1 MDVRGR
7 PPSLVATTALLVV
20 VVLATGACSRLSFVR
35 QDFTRQDYERVSP
48 EVDVSGNGRGRNAAQ
63 ALQHLQLAQVRL
75 MGGDYETAEREAQK
89 ALKQDPRSADAH
101 TVLAAAAAR
110 RGASAQAGA
119 HYLRAAE
126 LAPDNGAVLNN
137 YGVWLCGQGREA
149 ESLAW
154 FDKALGDS
162 RYGTPALALANSGT
176 CAIRAG
182 QEARG
187 ERDLRRAISLDPR
200 NASAL
205 GALAQLEFK
214 RGNAFEARAFSER
227 RLAAAPPD
235 PAALQLASQIEEKLG
250 DTAAAARYVQRMRA
264 EFPQSRGSGMGDD
277 GKR

>member
-7 PPSLVATTALLVV
+7 PLSLVATTALLVV
-20 VVLATGACSRLSFVR
+20 VVLATGACKRLTFVR
-35 QDFTRQDYERVSP
+35 QDFSRQDYERVSP
-48 EVDVSGNGRGRNAAQ
+48 EVDVSGKGRSRNAAQ

-89 ALKQDPRSADAH
+89 ALKLDPKSADAH
-101 TVLAAAAAR
+101 SVLAATADR
-110 RGASAQAGA
+110 RGASAEAGT

-126 LAPDNGAVLNN
+126 LAPANGAVLNN
-137 YGVWLCGQGREA
+137 YGVWLCGQGRHA

-162 RYGTPALALANSGT
+162 RYGTPAVALANSGT

-182 QEARG
+182 QDARG
-187 ERDLRRAISLDPR
+187 ERDLRRAIILDPG
-200 NASAL
+200 NATAL
-205 GALAQLEFK
+205 GALAQLEFR

-227 RLAAAPPD
+227 RLGAAPPD

>member
-7 PPSLVATTALLVV
+7 PPSLLSTTVLMVV
-20 VVLATGACSRLSFVR
+20 VVLATGACNRLTFVR
-35 QDFTRQDYERVSP
+35 QDFSRQGYERVSP
-48 EVDVSGNGRGRNAAQ
+48 EVDVSGKGGSRNAAL
-63 ALQHLQLAQVRL
+63 ALPHLQLAQVRL
-75 MGGDYETAEREAQK
+75 VGGDYDTAEREAQK
-89 ALKQDPRSADAH
+89 ALKLDPKSADAH
-101 TVLAAAAAR
+101 TVLAATAAR
-110 RGASAQAGA
+110 RGASAEAGV

-162 RYGTPALALANSGT
+162 RYSTPALALANSGT
-176 CAIRAG
+176 CAVRAG

-187 ERDLRRAISLDPR
+187 ERDLRRAIGLDPR
-200 NASAL
+200 NATAL

>member
-1 MDVRGR
+1 MHVRGR

-20 VVLATGACSRLSFVR
+20 VMLATGACSRLSFVR
-35 QDFTRQDYERVSP
+35 QDFTRQDYERVTP
-48 EVDVSGNGRGRNAAQ
+48 EVDVSGKGGNRNAAL

-89 ALKQDPRSADAH
+89 ALKLDPKSADAH
-101 TVLAAAAAR
+101 TMLAATAAR
-110 RGASAQAGA
+110 RGASEQAGA

-126 LAPDNGAVLNN
+126 LAPGNGAVLNN

-154 FDKALGDS
+154 FEKALGDS

-182 QEARG
+182 QDARG
-187 ERDLRRAISLDPR
+187 ERDLRRAIGLDPA
-200 NASAL
+200 NSTAL
-205 GALAQLEFK
+205 GGLAQLEFK